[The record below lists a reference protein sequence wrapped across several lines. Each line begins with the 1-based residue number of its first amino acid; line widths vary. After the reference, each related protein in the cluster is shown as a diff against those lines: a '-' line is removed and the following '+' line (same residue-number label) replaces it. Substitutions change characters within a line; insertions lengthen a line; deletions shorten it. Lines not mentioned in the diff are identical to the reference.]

1 MIVCNRRLYT
11 KAGRKA
17 AASRRTPKK
26 CGLAAETRE
35 EPEEKR
41 ERGAENEASDDGK
54 VESGV
59 FAAMDDVARES
70 TQAEGE
76 FVAEIQKSAEENDED
91 AKEEERTAEFAQG
104 IHVKIVEEANRE
116 VRS

>member
-1 MIVCNRRLYT
+1 
-11 KAGRKA
+11 
-17 AASRRTPKK
+17 
-26 CGLAAETRE
+26 
-35 EPEEKR
+35 
-41 ERGAENEASDDGK
+41 
-54 VESGV
+54 
-59 FAAMDDVARES
+59 MDDVARES